1 MVLGAGMFVLVLMVL
16 DAWMKAA
23 RAFIYRIK

>member
-16 DAWMKAA
+16 VAWMKGAIG
-23 RAFIYRIK
+23 FIYRIE